1 MQPSFDFFLIPL
13 VIQGQQAVEDGAKVP
28 DALLRLGMIE
38 QGQKNLVKAREYF
51 TRVLS
56 SYPKSTAAQSA
67 QKKLAKLDEVKN

>member
-1 MQPSFDFFLIPL
+1 MVDQDNNSASKAFSGVVDNYP
-13 VIQGQQAVEDGAKVP
+13 DGAKVP

-51 TRVLS
+51 TRVLT